1 MRRNLGITAGLTCIA
16 LMASAKIA
24 LAQATR
30 PAAVAP
36 APADPYKD
44 VPLAAPRAN
53 PAATQSSL
61 ASTKSP
67 PSDPLETSKVVMALG
82 AVLLAMYIVHR
93 VWRRLGMPGSTNKT
107 GQTLQ
112 IISRLALSPRQQ
124 ILLIRVGRRC
134 VLVGNSGA
142 QMNPLC
148 EISDAEEAAALL
160 GQTITESKESV
171 TATFGD
177 VLDGAQQQFDAE
189 SSPKPQSDSPE
200 EDPALAA
207 ARDQITNMVDKVR
220 SLSKQFQQRPS

>member
-30 PAAVAP
+30 AAAVAP
-36 APADPYKD
+36 ALADPYKD
-44 VPLAAPRAN
+44 VPLAPRAG
-53 PAATQSSL
+53 PAATQASL
-61 ASTKSP
+61 VASKP
-67 PSDPLETSKVVMALG
+67 APSDPLETSRVVMALG

-93 VWRRLGMPGSTNKT
+93 VWRRLGMPGATNKS

-112 IISRLALSPRQQ
+112 IISRLSLSPRQQ

-134 VLVGNSGA
+134 VLIGNSGT

-148 EISDAEEAAALL
+148 EISDVEEAAALL
-160 GQTITESKESV
+160 GQTITESKESI

-189 SSPKPQSDSPE
+189 SSPKPAPESPE